1 MRRRHSTPS
10 FCAPSTS
17 RPAATNEQ
25 TVEKTEVDGMEL
37 FPRDK
42 RDGVFR
48 GFQQG
53 GLEFHADLVL
63 PYRNDLQNV
72 PMHGQFLLVQL
83 EHEDEADLGRIASF
97 SSEGKLAFGSG
108 EEFNIRAMLE
118 DRLVPDDLREQYLRY
133 RVNIRVLGCVRVKNE
148 KLTFVPSHRRLPH
161 VGARVA
167 FPTEELLRALAGH
180 DIDGAEIGH
189 LALGEYVY
197 YGDAPGLDVQPFMQ
211 LCRPEV
217 KVRFA
222 VSNLVS
228 RRSFVFARAG
238 FGKSN

>member
-1 MRRRHSTPS
+1 M
-10 FCAPSTS
+10 
-17 RPAATNEQ
+17 
-25 TVEKTEVDGMEL
+25 GL

-53 GLEFHADLVL
+53 GLDFHADLVL

-83 EHEDEADLGRIASF
+83 EHEDEAVLRRIASF

-118 DRLVPDDLREQYLRY
+118 DRAVPDDLREQYLRY
-133 RVNIRVLGCVRVKNE
+133 RVNIRVLECVRVTNE
-148 KLTFVPSHRRLPH
+148 QLTFVPSHRCPPH

-167 FPTEELLRALAGH
+167 FPTDELLRALAG
-180 DIDGAEIGH
+180 
-189 LALGEYVY
+189 L
-197 YGDAPGLDVQPFMQ
+197 PMFQ
-211 LCRPEV
+211 
-217 KVRFA
+217 
-222 VSNLVS
+222 NS
-228 RRSFVFARAG
+228 RRSRVPGRLKERGDRHPAG
-238 FGKSN
+238 RGKD